1 MRFGLLLRINAVAGP
16 DEEPQHQR
24 KQQAHQS
31 LNGSDRAFCVGDML
45 ARKRMLQQDAEH
57 AANEND
63 AHDQHRPPDKC
74 HRQPHS
80 ASIAPNGRAPGRR
93 VAYARS
99 PRQLLPSPIPRAATH
114 TCTALVLVCP
124 ERLCTLGRRHRPMTA
139 PRTRQ
144 QREFPPRGPP
154 PAPSGSLRGV
164 SC

>member
-57 AANEND
+57 AAGEND

-80 ASIAPNGRAPGRR
+80 ASIAPNGRAPGVR

-99 PRQLLPSPIPRAATH
+99 PRQLAHGLSALEWLPCGKGASSVGIG
-114 TCTALVLVCP
+114 LDV
-124 ERLCTLGRRHRPMTA
+124 RLMRTGNGGKFPFGRVIGFFWPA
-139 PRTRQ
+139 S
-144 QREFPPRGPP
+144 RGED
-154 PAPSGSLRGV
+154 L
-164 SC
+164 